1 MIQVTELLPGV
12 TLRCFPAERFK
23 QGCLSLQFLRP
34 MTPFEA
40 ALNALIPAVLLRGT
54 REHPDLRSITLH
66 LDDLYG
72 ASVGTLVRRVG
83 DYQTMGFYCGFIEDK
98 YALTGDQVLEPMI
111 DFVGELLLHPVLE
124 NGVFCREFV
133 QSEKRNLIT
142 TIEAERN
149 DKRAYA
155 ASQLLRKL
163 CSGDSFGVPRLGER
177 EWVEAITPETA
188 WEHYCRVLKESPV
201 EIFYVG
207 SAAPETVAARLKAIF
222 LQMERNPVSLPAQ
235 TAFQGGDVGDFT
247 ECMEVAQGKLSMGF
261 VTPITNRDA
270 DFAAMQVMNTLFGA
284 GMTSKLFMQVRE
296 KRSLCYSIGSGYY
309 GSKGIMTV
317 SAGIDFDKEP
327 FVREEIL
334 RQLQACRDGDIT
346 NEELTAAKEAILS
359 GLRGVYDSPGS
370 IEGYE
375 TTAAIGGLRLSV
387 PQYRKAVEQVT
398 VQQVADAAK
407 TLTLRT
413 SYFVKGV
420 GA

>member
-34 MTPFEA
+34 MASSEA
-40 ALNALIPAVLLRGT
+40 ALNALIPAILLRGT

-98 YALTGDQVLEPMI
+98 YALTGDQVLEPMV
-111 DFVGELLLHPVLE
+111 DFVGELLLHPALG

-155 ASQLLRKL
+155 ASRLLRKL
-163 CSGDSFGVPRLGER
+163 CSGDSFGIPRLGER

-207 SAAPETVAARLKAIF
+207 SVAPETVAARLKAIF
-222 LQMERNPVSLPAQ
+222 LQMERNPIALPAQ

-270 DFAAMQVMNTLFGA
+270 EFAAMQVMNTLFGA
-284 GMTSKLFMQVRE
+284 GMTSKLFNQIRE
-296 KRSLCYSIGSGYY
+296 KMSLCYYIGSSYY
-309 GSKGIMTV
+309 GGKGMLTV
-317 SAGIDFDKEP
+317 AAGIDSDKHEL
-327 FVREEIL
+327 VKQEIL
-334 RQLQACRDGDIT
+334 NQLRLCAEGGIT
-346 NEELTAAKEAILS
+346 EAELTAAKEAFIS
-359 GLRGVYDSPGS
+359 SLRAIYDSTGS
-370 IEGYE
+370 IESYE
-375 TTAAIGGLRLSV
+375 FIM
-387 PQYRKAVEQVT
+387 AVSKMPMTPEEYE
-398 VQQVADAAK
+398 QQVQSVTLSQVCQMAK
-407 TLTLRT
+407 TLSLHTTFFL
-413 SYFVKGV
+413 KGV
-420 GA
+420 DA

>member
-34 MTPFEA
+34 MASSEA
-40 ALNALIPAVLLRGT
+40 ALNALIPAILLRGT

-83 DYQTMGFYCGFIEDK
+83 DYQTMGLYCGFIEDK
-98 YALTGDQVLEPMI
+98 YALAGDQVLKPMI

-124 NGVFCREFV
+124 NGVFSREFV

-188 WEHYCRVLKESPV
+188 WAHYCRVLKESPV

-207 SAAPETVAARLKAIF
+207 SAAPEMIAARLKAIF
-222 LQMERNPVSLPAQ
+222 LQMERDPVFLPAQ
-235 TAFQGGDVGDFT
+235 APFQGGDVGDFT

-261 VTPITNRDA
+261 VTPITNRDE

-309 GSKGIMTV
+309 GSKGIVTV

-327 FVREEIL
+327 LVREEIL
-334 RQLQACRDGDIT
+334 RQLQACRDEDIT
-346 NEELTAAKEAILS
+346 SEELTAAKEAILS

-387 PQYRKAVEQVT
+387 EQYRKAVEQVT
-398 VQQVADAAK
+398 IRQVADAAK
-407 TLTLRT
+407 TLSFRT
-413 SYFVKGV
+413 SYFVKGAAV
-420 GA
+420 

>member
-1 MIQVTELLPGV
+1 
-12 TLRCFPAERFK
+12 
-23 QGCLSLQFLRP
+23 
-34 MTPFEA
+34 
-40 ALNALIPAVLLRGT
+40 
-54 REHPDLRSITLH
+54 
-66 LDDLYG
+66 
-72 ASVGTLVRRVG
+72 
-83 DYQTMGFYCGFIEDK
+83 
-98 YALTGDQVLEPMI
+98 
-111 DFVGELLLHPVLE
+111 
-124 NGVFCREFV
+124 
-133 QSEKRNLIT
+133 
-142 TIEAERN
+142 
-149 DKRAYA
+149 
-155 ASQLLRKL
+155 
-163 CSGDSFGVPRLGER
+163 
-177 EWVEAITPETA
+177 
-188 WEHYCRVLKESPV
+188 
-201 EIFYVG
+201 
-207 SAAPETVAARLKAIF
+207 
-222 LQMERNPVSLPAQ
+222 
-235 TAFQGGDVGDFT
+235 
-247 ECMEVAQGKLSMGF
+247 
-261 VTPITNRDA
+261 
-270 DFAAMQVMNTLFGA
+270 
-284 GMTSKLFMQVRE
+284 MTSKLFMQVRE

-359 GLRGVYDSPGS
+359 GLRGVHDSPGS